1 MFVDNKDYN
10 CSVRGGA
17 ITALVFIDYKTRA
30 KFKVDLTSKV
40 NNGVAFGQIVCMTGA
55 HKLDYPCRVLSD
67 GCGSVVH
74 VRTMANRMGIDHAF
88 IPPHQQSLNEAE
100 KVADQVWA
108 AARAHVMH
116 ADAPDSVFALAV
128 SWCMYVDLRTATTS
142 TRGWM
147 SPHEMLRGKPPSV
160 TKLHRFWTKAFVTAP
175 KSKRNA
181 LAK

>member
-1 MFVDNKDYN
+1 M
-10 CSVRGGA
+10 
-17 ITALVFIDYKTRA
+17 
-30 KFKVDLTSKV
+30 
-40 NNGVAFGQIVCMTGA
+40 
-55 HKLDYPCRVLSD
+55 
-67 GCGSVVH
+67 VH

-100 KVADQVWA
+100 KVADQMWA

-128 SWCMYVDLRTATTS
+128 SWSMYVDLRTATTS

-147 SPHEMLRGKPPSV
+147 TPHEMLRGKPPSV

-175 KSKRNA
+175 KSKRKA
-181 LAK
+181 LAKQGLVNTRGEDGRFVGFHDPFSSTYAVLLDGNRLVHSLDVTFNDADFNQVSP